1 MRFLPYLIALG
12 AAIAVVVWSLQRV
25 RGRPAALAGS
35 QRPAIPRADLEGSAV
50 LAYGNERGPGI
61 LRATPSQVVFA
72 ADSGRVLVI
81 ERLDITGVTT
91 THELP
96 DRHAASP
103 MLAISAG
110 EEVHYFLVD
119 EPDQWLRRLT

>member
-1 MRFLPYLIALG
+1 MRLLPYLIVIG

-25 RGRPAALAGS
+25 RGRSAALEGE
-35 QRPAIPRADLEGSAV
+35 QRPALPADMAETAV

-61 LRATPSQVVFA
+61 LRATASQVVFA

-81 ERLDITGVTT
+81 ERLEITGVTT

-96 DRHAASP
+96 DRHSAAQL
-103 MLAISAG
+103 LAISTG
-110 EEVHYFLVD
+110 EDVHYFLVD
-119 EPDQWLRRLT
+119 HPEQWLHRLT